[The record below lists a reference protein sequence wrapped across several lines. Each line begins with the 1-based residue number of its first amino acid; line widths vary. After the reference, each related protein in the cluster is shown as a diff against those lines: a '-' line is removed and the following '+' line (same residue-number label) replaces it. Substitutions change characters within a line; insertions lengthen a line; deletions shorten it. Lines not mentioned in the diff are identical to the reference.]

1 MKNQKTILGVM
12 LCSLGVVF
20 SGSSTFAYNP
30 YDIEYAGGSPL
41 GSGNVQVVD
50 QSVMDSIKPLLNGDD
65 VVATPSDPTKWNDGY
80 IKDLNQCKKAQ
91 YFIYNDVSEPML
103 MSTSSANANSDYE
116 VVFSNAS
123 YSAVATI
130 NNIYLESGGSDVS
143 TKSENRA
150 ASSANGATIAILNN
164 SNAIY
169 GGVQIYNDVAC
180 TEPDYDASNLDP
192 TSGDKLFL
200 DLTINFYKNETEEP
214 YQSDSLY
221 FGLTDID
228 AAQSFKILS
237 TENLLVPENM
247 YAVNMAN
254 LQPNNGSLLRN
265 MYVQD
270 GNYIY
275 SEYDPT
281 TGEVIATQNISNI
294 YTRLAAKT
302 QTDGLNI
309 VFGFASSAGSGIE
322 YYERAPEAKEDP
334 SIVVPNTG
342 TPTGEV
348 NAMLIPVSIIG
359 VSAFSLLIRFLPQLS
374 RKKVDF
380 NK

>member
-12 LCSLGVVF
+12 LCSLGAAL
-20 SGSSTFAYNP
+20 SGSSALAYNP
-30 YDIEYAGGSPL
+30 YGIEYAGGSPL
-41 GSGNVQVVD
+41 GSGNVQVID

-65 VVATPSDPTKWNDGY
+65 VVAMPSDSTKWSDGY
-80 IKDLNQCKKAQ
+80 IKDLNQCKKAH
-91 YFIYNDVSEPML
+91 YFIYNNAPEPML
-103 MSTSSANANSDYE
+103 MSTSSSSANSDYE

-130 NNIYLESGGSDVS
+130 NDIYLESGGSDVS

-150 ASSANGATIAILNN
+150 ASSANGAAIAILNN
-164 SNAIY
+164 SNTIY
-169 GGVQIYNDVAC
+169 GGVQIYNDATC
-180 TEPDYDASNLDP
+180 TEPDYDTSNFNP

-237 TENLLVPENM
+237 TENPLVPENM
-247 YAVNMAN
+247 YTVDMAN
-254 LQPNNGSLLRN
+254 LQPNNGSSLRN

-302 QTDGLNI
+302 QTEGLNI
-309 VFGFASSAGSGIE
+309 VFGFASGAGSGIE
-322 YYERAPEAKEDP
+322 YYERVSEAKEDP